1 MSVTLNGQPLVEGVS
16 PYDRG
21 LHYGD
26 GLFETI
32 VCVKGRARFLSLH
45 LERLSLGC
53 ERLRIALGDVA
64 PLRAEIETIAAA
76 GDALVKVIVTRGE
89 AVARGYGW
97 SGTEVASRLVF
108 RYPLT

>member
-1 MSVTLNGQPLVEGVS
+1 MSVTLNGRPLVDGVS

-32 VCVKGRARFLSLH
+32 VCVNGRARFLSLH

-53 ERLRIALGDVA
+53 ERLRIALGDTT
-64 PLRAEIETIAAA
+64 PLRAEIQNVAAA
-76 GDALVKVIVTRGE
+76 GNSYVPALIFG
-89 AVARGYGW
+89 
-97 SGTEVASRLVF
+97 SRLWV
-108 RYPLT
+108 RR